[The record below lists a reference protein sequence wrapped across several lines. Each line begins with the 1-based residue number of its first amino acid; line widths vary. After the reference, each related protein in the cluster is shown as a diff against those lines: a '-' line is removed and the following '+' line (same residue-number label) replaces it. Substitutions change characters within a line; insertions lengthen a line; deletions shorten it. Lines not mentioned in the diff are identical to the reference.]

1 MKNYLKR
8 SWLLI
13 FLAAGLASCQKN
25 LNRVEPNSVT
35 DNQVFSNLT
44 GYSEAM
50 AKVYGAFATTGSTGP
65 GSGDIGGIDAG
76 TSDFLRLFWNAEEL
90 TTDEGLCVWNDPGV
104 PDLHNISWNSQNVI
118 MEGLYYRALYQITV
132 ANQFINESNPATVAS
147 HGITGSAAA
156 TIANYQAEARF
167 LRAYQYWVLLD
178 MFGNPPFVTEKSP
191 IGSTLPPQTNRT
203 ALFSYIESELKAID
217 PLLIKPGTIY
227 GRADEATDWALL
239 ARLYLNANVYIGT
252 DHSTDA
258 ITYCNKVISAGY
270 SLNPVY
276 AHLFQAGNNTNNPEV
291 IFPLRYDADSTQNYG
306 GTTFIINS
314 SITTAQAAANP
325 GAGLPNGEFGVP
337 NGGWAGN
344 HSLQT
349 LPTIFGYNSSTGT
362 FPADD
367 RAMFYTTGN
376 TFNTTDEVTFSSGF
390 GVNKFSNL
398 TPTGGVLDASNGTF
412 CTVDFPLFR
421 LGEIYLTYAEAVL
434 RGGQGG
440 SQGQAL
446 IYFNDLRTRAHA
458 ATVTSIALT
467 DIINERAKEM
477 YWEATRRTDLIRF
490 GMFTGGSYL
499 WPFKGGVINGTAI
512 PSYRSLFAIPAT
524 DLSVNTNLKQNPGY

>member
-1 MKNYLKR
+1 MRNYLKR
-8 SWLLI
+8 SCLLI
-13 FLAAGLASCQKN
+13 FLATGLASCQKN
-25 LNRVEPNSVT
+25 LNRIEPNSVT
-35 DNQVFSNLT
+35 DNQAFSNLT

-90 TTDEGLCVWNDPGV
+90 TSDEGLCVWNDPGV
-104 PDLHNISWNSQNVI
+104 PDLHNFSWNSQNVI
-118 MEGLYYRALYQITV
+118 MEGLYYRCLYQITV
-132 ANQFINESNPATVAS
+132 ANQFINESNAATVAS
-147 HGITGSAAA
+147 RGIKGTDAA
-156 TIANYQAEARF
+156 TIAYYQAEARF

-191 IGSTLPPQTNRT
+191 IGTTLPPQTNRA
-203 ALFSYIESELKAID
+203 ALFSYIVSELKDID
-217 PLLIKPGTIY
+217 PLLLKPAAIY

-252 DHSTDA
+252 DHSSDA
-258 ITYCNKVISAGY
+258 ITYCNKIIAAGY

-276 AHLFQAGNNTNNPEV
+276 AHLFQSGNNTNNPEV
-291 IFPLRYDADSTQNYG
+291 IFPIRYDADSTQNYG

-314 SITTAQAAANP
+314 SITTGQAAS
-325 GAGLPNGEFGVP
+325 FGVP
-337 NGGWAGN
+337 SGGWAGN

-349 LPTIFGYNSSTGT
+349 LPNIFGYNSSTGT

-376 TFNTTDEVTFSSGF
+376 TLNTADEVTFSSGF
-390 GVNKFSNL
+390 GITKFSNL
-398 TPTGGVLDASNGTF
+398 TPQGKVLEVSNGEF

-434 RGGQGG
+434 RGGAGG
-440 SQGQAL
+440 SSSQAL
-446 IYFNDLRTRAHA
+446 AYFNALRTRSHA
-458 ATVTSIALT
+458 ATVTGIALS

-512 PSYRSLFAIPAT
+512 PSYRSIFAIPAT
-524 DLSVNTNLKQNPGY
+524 DLSVNINLKQNPGYN